1 MKDGRSLVSDRWAF
15 TEAATFGVGPDGR
28 RGLRLGG
35 TAKDTVKLPLMMWPQ
50 DAFVIKLDVA
60 PMTVREAPIVRRVGY
75 GAALTLR
82 MLANG
87 ALAATWSGVGSNGVW
102 DVKPARVET
111 IVSAVPLEAGRWTS
125 VRLEYDL
132 AELKMSFDG
141 REVAKGVCPPF
152 RAYGPNSVFLG
163 GAGFD
168 GYVAHLSIR
177 PGARR

>member
-1 MKDGRSLVSDRWAF
+1 
-15 TEAATFGVGPDGR
+15 
-28 RGLRLGG
+28 
-35 TAKDTVKLPLMMWPQ
+35 
-50 DAFVIKLDVA
+50 
-60 PMTVREAPIVRRVGY
+60 MTVREAPIVRRVGY

-141 REVAKGVCPPF
+141 REVAKGACPPF

-177 PGARR
+177 PGTQR